1 MKDTKDAFSWHDSL
15 VDWPD
20 YTNNT
25 FPTATFREVSKFD
38 LLSSAIAL
46 PGNEKSYLDDEMLSW
61 LKHAER
67 NNRIPQS
74 FEEKINLK
82 NNNLDIKKP
91 SYRIFENRMISFDVF
106 SSIMHKAYGY
116 DEKSHTRGYGSAGGL
131 YPINVIIFILE
142 DKAIEKLKKGVYYF
156 YPLKNCIYRLNS
168 FNNISKDELSLA
180 LYPNS
185 KKPNS
190 NIVIGYATDLRKCIR
205 KYQYLGYKNA
215 LIEIGLMIQ
224 ALKNALPQN
233 MGEFSCQNFN
243 NRLLT
248 DIADLDGKNA
258 PIEIIQWIGRI
269 K

>member
-1 MKDTKDAFSWHDSL
+1 M
-15 VDWPD
+15 
-20 YTNNT
+20 
-25 FPTATFREVSKFD
+25 
-38 LLSSAIAL
+38 
-46 PGNEKSYLDDEMLSW
+46 
-61 LKHAER
+61 
-67 NNRIPQS
+67 
-74 FEEKINLK
+74 
-82 NNNLDIKKP
+82 
-91 SYRIFENRMISFDVF
+91 
-106 SSIMHKAYGY
+106 
-116 DEKSHTRGYGSAGGL
+116 
-131 YPINVIIFILE
+131 
-142 DKAIEKLKKGVYYF
+142 
-156 YPLKNCIYRLNS
+156 
-168 FNNISKDELSLA
+168 
-180 LYPNS
+180 YPNS
-185 KKPNS
+185 EKPNS